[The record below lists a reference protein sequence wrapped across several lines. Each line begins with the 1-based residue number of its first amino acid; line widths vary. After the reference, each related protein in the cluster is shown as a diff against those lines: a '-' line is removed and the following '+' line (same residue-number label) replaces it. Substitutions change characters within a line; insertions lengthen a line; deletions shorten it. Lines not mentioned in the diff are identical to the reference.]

1 MTDKK
6 HVLHLPK
13 DCLNTVEISE
23 EYFSPVC
30 EFSAAK
36 EYLSSPTEYFSP
48 YATPSKKEFLDEKLN
63 SLNKKIS
70 EKNENELSLND
81 SSNLTE
87 MEMDFTRSKYHNN
100 VDPAIEKLMIK
111 RMKIKMPNSS
121 TPKNSQT
128 SIKRIFSPNCC
139 SAGKANED
147 PANNLTRKRLDAS
160 FSSPK
165 ALATREQSVNSSTW
179 KVRLTKEIEPL
190 PQMVQAPSRSQKFT
204 DSFLIDLD
212 DEKAI
217 ASALYKDVI
226 YVSEVHFLLMA
237 SNRNRRMRMAASR
250 RRSRSDS
257 RDSAFSE
264 FMESDS
270 E

>member
-1 MTDKK
+1 MADKK

-13 DCLNTVEISE
+13 DYLNTVEIAE
-23 EYFSPVC
+23 EFFSPIC
-30 EFSAAK
+30 EFSAIK

-48 YATPSKKEFLDEKLN
+48 YATPQTSRKEILDKKLN
-63 SLNKKIS
+63 SNMFKVAKKIS
-70 EKNENELSLND
+70 EKNENQLSLND
-81 SSNLTE
+81 SSNRT
-87 MEMDFTRSKYHNN
+87 EMDFTRSKYHNN
-100 VDPAIEKLMIK
+100 VDPAIEELTIK
-111 RMKIKMPNSS
+111 RMMPNSS
-121 TPKNSQT
+121 TPKNSRA
-128 SIKRIFSPNCC
+128 SIKRVFSPNYC

-147 PANNLTRKRLDAS
+147 PAMNLTRKRLDAS

-165 ALATREQSVNSSTW
+165 ALASREQSVNSSTW

-190 PQMVQAPSRSQKFT
+190 PQMVQALSRSQKFT
-204 DSFLIDLD
+204 DPFLD

-217 ASALYKDVI
+217 ASSLYKDVI
-226 YVSEVHFLLMA
+226 YVSEMHFLLMA
-237 SNRNRRMRMAASR
+237 SNRNRRMRMTALR
-250 RRSRSDS
+250 RRARIDS